1 MQKGS
6 LRIVC
11 GNASRTLAK
20 EICQQ
25 IGTSLIDA
33 TVSTFSDGEVNIEI
47 KESVMGQYVFVIQS
61 TSPPTNT
68 HCMEL
73 FLLIDALNRAGAR
86 KIHVITPYYGYA
98 RQDRLTRQTPI
109 SASAIAHI
117 IKKMGAD
124 SFTSVDL
131 HNKSIQG
138 FFSIPA
144 YNLTALELF
153 ADYIKTKNL
162 ENITVVSPDSGGTK
176 RARKF
181 AKMVNGQLAIIDK
194 QRPEANISKVS
205 HVVGDVNGRN
215 CIIVDDIVD
224 TAGSLY
230 GAAKA
235 LKENGAQKVYAA
247 ITHPVLS
254 GNAFEKIA
262 NSALEELIVSN
273 SIELKNQPLKIKQV
287 SLAPLLAKDITS
299 IYENN
304 PILELVE

>member
-1 MQKGS
+1 MKQGN

-11 GNASRTLAK
+11 GNASRALAE
-20 EICQQ
+20 EICHH
-25 IGTSLIDA
+25 IGISLVD
-33 TVSTFSDGEVNIEI
+33 TLVSTFSDGEANIEI
-47 KESVMGQYVFVIQS
+47 KESVMGQHVFVVQS
-61 TSPPTNT
+61 TSPPVND

-86 KIHVITPYYGYA
+86 KIHVIAPYYGYA

-109 SASAIAHI
+109 SASAVAHI

-194 QRPEANISKVS
+194 QRPEANVSKVS
-205 HVVGDVNGRN
+205 HVVGNVNGKN

-235 LKENGAQKVYAA
+235 LKENGAEKVYAA

-273 SIELKNQPLKIKQV
+273 SIELKDAPVKIKQV